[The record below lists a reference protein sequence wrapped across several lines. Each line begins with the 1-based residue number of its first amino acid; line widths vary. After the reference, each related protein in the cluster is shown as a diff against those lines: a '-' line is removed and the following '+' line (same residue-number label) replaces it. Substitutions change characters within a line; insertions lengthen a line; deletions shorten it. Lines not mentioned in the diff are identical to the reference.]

1 VNVLAVIPARFA
13 STRLPGKPLA
23 DLGGFPMIEWVY
35 RAARAA
41 RSIAGVVVATDD
53 PRIRDA
59 VAAFGGEAL
68 MTSPGHASGTDRMAE
83 VAELQPDYP
92 VLLNVQ
98 GDEPLL
104 DPAPLDALVE
114 GFLAR
119 PGASAGTLVRP
130 ARGRDEVDSPQ
141 TAKVVCGQDGTAL
154 YFSRSPIPFERDST
168 GWLGH
173 LIHIGVYIY
182 RREFLRTYAG
192 LAQGP
197 LERLEKLEQLR
208 VLEHGHRMMTVRTE
222 ASFRGVDTAEDLERV
237 RAEVAARGLVP
248 R

>member
-1 VNVLAVIPARFA
+1 
-13 STRLPGKPLA
+13 
-23 DLGGFPMIEWVY
+23 
-35 RAARAA
+35 
-41 RSIAGVVVATDD
+41 
-53 PRIRDA
+53 
-59 VAAFGGEAL
+59 
-68 MTSPGHASGTDRMAE
+68 MTSPDHASGTDRMAE
-83 VAELQPDYP
+83 VAALLPDYP

-98 GDEPLL
+98 GDEPLI

-130 ARGRDEVDSPQ
+130 ARSRDEVDSPQ
-141 TAKVVCGQDGTAL
+141 TAKVVCDLDGRAL
-154 YFSRSPIPFERDST
+154 YFSRSPIPFERDSS

-173 LIHIGVYIY
+173 MIHIGVYIY
-182 RREFLRTYAG
+182 RREFLQTYAA

-222 ASFRGVDTAEDLERV
+222 AAFRGVDTMEDLQRV